1 MFMTDRILFAI
12 FLATATVSSGF
23 GQTIADVAR
32 AERARREAVPSLGT
46 LVDADGK
53 PPSHDALTE
62 EALRVSGARKQ
73 LEQALERALQSA
85 AIQKQP
91 QGISK
96 EEYQRILAEAF
107 NRDRLI
113 QVMEKSFGETASDKA
128 LTDVILWYHSP
139 LGQKILMAEV
149 NSDEADAAAELQR
162 FAGTI
167 KQNPPSGN
175 RMRLVQQL
183 EEQTQATSRTVQLLL
198 SIVMSVYKGATDA
211 GAEIPPPPP
220 DFEKLFQ
227 AQVTPPL
234 RQALRL
240 KFLFVYRS
248 VLENEL
254 LGYHAFLKSQS
265 ATAFNNSVW
274 NAMNASFAVGGQH
287 LGRKIAEAMQKQ

>member
-1 MFMTDRILFAI
+1 MTHRILFAI

-53 PPSHDALTE
+53 PPSHDALTQ
-62 EALRVSGARKQ
+62 EALRVSGARQQ

-85 AIQKQP
+85 TVQKQP
-91 QGISK
+91 EVISK

-113 QVMEKSFGETASDKA
+113 QIMEKSFGETASDKA

-139 LGQKILMAEV
+139 LGQKIVMAEV
-149 NSDEADAAAELQR
+149 DSDNADAELQR
-162 FAGTI
+162 FTATI
-167 KQNPPSGN
+167 QQNPPPGN

-198 SIVMSVYKGATDA
+198 SIVMSVYKGATAA
-211 GAEIPPPPP
+211 GAAIPPPPP

-227 AQVTPPL
+227 AQVTAPL

-248 VLENEL
+248 LSENEL

-274 NAMNASFAVGGQH
+274 NAMNASFADGGQH
-287 LGRKIAEAMQKQ
+287 LGRKIAEAMEKQ